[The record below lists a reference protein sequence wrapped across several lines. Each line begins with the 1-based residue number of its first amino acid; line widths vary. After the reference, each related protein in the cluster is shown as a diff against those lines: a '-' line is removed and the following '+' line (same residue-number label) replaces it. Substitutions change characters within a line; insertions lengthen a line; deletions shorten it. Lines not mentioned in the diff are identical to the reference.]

1 MSTFLQVCTMLGSL
15 GMFLYGM
22 SLMSGGLQKMAGDKL
37 RSFMA
42 AMTSTAFKRVL
53 TGIVVT
59 ALVQSSTATTLML
72 VSFVNAGLLSLANAI
87 GVIMGANIG
96 TTVTAWIFALSF
108 GGGSFSLGA
117 IAVPLMFLGYLL
129 IASKKKNNKNFGEF
143 VMGFAFL
150 FLGLSTLRETSTM
163 LLDND
168 PVRIFL
174 SHLTGFGIGSILIFM
189 VTGAIM
195 TLMLQSSAATM
206 AITMVL
212 VANGYIPFE
221 MAAAMVLGENIGT
234 TITSNIAAS
243 VANVSAKR
251 TARAHMLFNVFGVC
265 WVFCLFHPFL
275 KLVGSIVELFGFP
288 NPATTDFGAAD
299 ETTRHALVASLPYSV
314 ATLHSLFNIINTMIL
329 IWFVPVI
336 EKIVTWMV
344 PSPKGEEEVF
354 RLKYISRGPLNTA
367 ELSLNEAKLEVVHF
381 GEICYKG
388 FAYIRQAVN
397 EPDPEKFEQINDKLV
412 KYEAITDNIEYE
424 IAQYLG
430 EVSKGELS
438 SSSTER
444 IKSIY
449 KIIGE
454 MESLGD
460 SGEAI
465 GRMIRRIHVHGKHF
479 DANMLRKL
487 NRLMDYVEVAY
498 KTMLYEMEDR
508 GMFAASNGGYIYIS
522 KLYSTIGIN
531 GLNEAARFLG
541 MKVSNN
547 PEYIQFLQLI
557 LGTIK
562 EENKRHSIKDKKK
575 PFLFN
580 SEVVPAEGLGGKNY
594 RWDKEDGYWVPED
607 ENLYNSYFYD
617 AHDDTQVLDKFI
629 LHGRQTYQ
637 YTDGGSALHCNLQDH
652 LSKEQYLKLIDFAI
666 QNGTSYYTFNIPNS
680 KCEDCGHIIKKPIE
694 VCPCCGST
702 NITQYTRIIGYLRP
716 IPAFGKDRQIE
727 AAKRTYSCNL

>member
-1 MSTFLQVCTMLGSL
+1 MLGSL

-117 IAVPLMFLGYLL
+117 IAVPLMFLAYLL
-129 IASKKKNNKNFGEF
+129 LSSKRKQNKNFGEF
-143 VMGFAFL
+143 IMGFALL
-150 FLGLSTLRETSTM
+150 FLGLSTLRETSTL

-174 SHLTGFGIGSILIFM
+174 SHLTGWGVGSILIFM
-189 VTGAIM
+189 VTGAAM

-265 WVFCLFHPFL
+265 WVFAIFHPFL
-275 KLVGSIVELFGFP
+275 KLIGVIVESLGFP
-288 NPATTDFGAAD
+288 NPATTDFGTADAA
-299 ETTRHALVASLPYSV
+299 TREALVASLPFCV
-314 ATLHSLFNIINTMIL
+314 ATLHSIFNIINTMIL
-329 IWFVPVI
+329 IWFVPVM
-336 EKIVTWMV
+336 ERIVTWMV
-344 PSPKGEEEVF
+344 PAPAEEKEVF
-354 RLKYISRGPLNTA
+354 RLKYIGGGPLGAA
-367 ELSLNEAKLEVVHF
+367 ELSLNEARQEVVNF
-381 GEICYKG
+381 GEICLKG
-388 FAYIRQAVN
+388 FGYIRQAVN
-397 EPDPEKFEQINDKLV
+397 EPDPDKFETINDSLI
-412 KYEAITDNIEYE
+412 KYEEITDRIEGE
-424 IAQYLG
+424 IAAYLS

-438 SSSTER
+438 ESSKAS

-465 GRMIRRIHVHGKHF
+465 GRMLRRTHAHGKRF
-479 DANMLRKL
+479 DPVMLHKL
-487 NRLMDYVEVAY
+487 NRMMDLVSEAY
-498 KTMLYEMEDR
+498 QAMLTNLRLGHKELKSISN
-508 GMFAASNGGYIYIS
+508 ASDAEYN
-522 KLYSTIGIN
+522 IN
-531 GLNEAARFLG
+531 GYRNSLREEHIVNIE
-541 MKVSNN
+541 
-547 PEYIQFLQLI
+547 
-557 LGTIK
+557 K
-562 EENKRHSIKDKKK
+562 EN
-575 PFLFN
+575 
-580 SEVVPAEGLGGKNY
+580 
-594 RWDKEDGYWVPED
+594 
-607 ENLYNSYFYD
+607 
-617 AHDDTQVLDKFI
+617 
-629 LHGRQTYQ
+629 YQ
-637 YTDGGSALHCNLQDH
+637 YQTGVFYMDIVNELEKMGDFIINVSEAL
-652 LSKEQYLKLIDFAI
+652 
-666 QNGTSYYTFNIPNS
+666 
-680 KCEDCGHIIKKPIE
+680 
-694 VCPCCGST
+694 
-702 NITQYTRIIGYLRP
+702 IG
-716 IPAFGKDRQIE
+716 DVD
-727 AAKRTYSCNL
+727 N

>member
-1 MSTFLQVCTMLGSL
+1 MLGSL

-117 IAVPLMFLGYLL
+117 IAVPLMFLAYLL
-129 IASKKKNNKNFGEF
+129 LSSKRKQNKNFGEF
-143 VMGFAFL
+143 IMGFALL
-150 FLGLSTLRETSTM
+150 FLGLSTLRETSTL

-174 SHLTGFGIGSILIFM
+174 SHLTGWGVGSILIFM
-189 VTGAIM
+189 VTGAAM

-265 WVFCLFHPFL
+265 WVFAIFHPFL
-275 KLVGSIVELFGFP
+275 RLIGVIVEAFGFP

-299 ETTRHALVASLPYSV
+299 AATKEALVASLPFCV

-336 EKIVTWMV
+336 ERIVTWMV
-344 PSPKGEEEVF
+344 PASAEEKEVF
-354 RLKYISRGPLNTA
+354 RLKYIGGGPLGAA
-367 ELSLNEAKLEVVHF
+367 ELSLNEARQEVVNF
-381 GEICYKG
+381 GEICLKG
-388 FAYIRQAVN
+388 FSYIRQAVN
-397 EPDPEKFEQINDKLV
+397 EPDPDKFEAINDSLI
-412 KYEAITDNIEYE
+412 KYEEITDRIEGE
-424 IAQYLG
+424 IAAYLSD
-430 EVSKGELS
+430 VSKGELS
-438 SSSTER
+438 EASKSS

-465 GRMIRRIHVHGKHF
+465 GRMLRRTHAHGKQF
-479 DANMLRKL
+479 DSVMLHKL
-487 NRLMDYVEVAY
+487 NRMMDLVAEAY
-498 KTMLYEMEDR
+498 DAMLTNLR
-508 GMFAASNGGYIYIS
+508 LGSKALKSISNASDAEYN
-522 KLYSTIGIN
+522 IN
-531 GLNEAARFLG
+531 GYRNSLREEHIVNIE
-541 MKVSNN
+541 
-547 PEYIQFLQLI
+547 
-557 LGTIK
+557 K
-562 EENKRHSIKDKKK
+562 EN
-575 PFLFN
+575 
-580 SEVVPAEGLGGKNY
+580 
-594 RWDKEDGYWVPED
+594 
-607 ENLYNSYFYD
+607 
-617 AHDDTQVLDKFI
+617 
-629 LHGRQTYQ
+629 YQ
-637 YTDGGSALHCNLQDH
+637 YQTGVFYMDIVNELEKMGDFIINVSEALISDVEN
-652 LSKEQYLKLIDFAI
+652 
-666 QNGTSYYTFNIPNS
+666 
-680 KCEDCGHIIKKPIE
+680 
-694 VCPCCGST
+694 
-702 NITQYTRIIGYLRP
+702 
-716 IPAFGKDRQIE
+716 
-727 AAKRTYSCNL
+727 

>member
-1 MSTFLQVCTMLGSL
+1 MSTVLQVCTMLGSL

-42 AMTSTAFKRVL
+42 TMTSTTLKRVL
-53 TGIVVT
+53 TGVIVT

-129 IASKKKNNKNFGEF
+129 IASKKKQNKSFGEF

-150 FLGLSTLRETSTM
+150 FLGLSTLRETSTL

-174 SHLTGFGIGSILIFM
+174 SHLTGYGIGSILIFM
-189 VTGAIM
+189 VTGALM

-265 WVFCLFHPFL
+265 WVFCIFHPFL
-275 KLVGSIVELFGFP
+275 RLVGSVVELFGFP
-288 NPATTDFGAAD
+288 NPATTDFSLAD
-299 ETTRHALVASLPYSV
+299 VQTRQALVASLPYSV
-314 ATLHSLFNIINTMIL
+314 ATLHSLFNVINTLIL

-336 EKIVTWMV
+336 ERIVKWMV

-354 RLKYISRGPLNTA
+354 RLKYINRGLLSTS
-367 ELSLNEAKLEVVHF
+367 ELSLNEAKSEVVHF

-388 FAYIRQAVN
+388 FGYIRQAVN
-397 EPDPEKFEQINDKLV
+397 EKDPEKFEAINDKLV

-424 IAQYLG
+424 IAQYLA

-438 SSSTER
+438 DSSTIR
-444 IKSIY
+444 VKSIY

-465 GRMIRRIHVHGKHF
+465 GRMLRRVHVHGKSF
-479 DANMLRKL
+479 DDEMLWKL
-487 NRLMDYVEVAY
+487 NRLMDYVEEAY
-498 KTMLYEMEDR
+498 KAML
-508 GMFAASNGGYIYIS
+508 
-522 KLYSTIGIN
+522 
-531 GLNEAARFLG
+531 
-541 MKVSNN
+541 
-547 PEYIQFLQLI
+547 
-557 LGTIK
+557 
-562 EENKRHSIKDKKK
+562 
-575 PFLFN
+575 
-580 SEVVPAEGLGGKNY
+580 
-594 RWDKEDGYWVPED
+594 
-607 ENLYNSYFYD
+607 ENLNVGYQNISDISNASDAEYNINTYRNSLREELITNIE
-617 AHDDTQVLDKFI
+617 HDDYKYQVGVFYMDVVNELEQIGDFI
-629 LHGRQTYQ
+629 INISQ
-637 YTDGGSALHCNLQDH
+637 ALLEE
-652 LSKEQYLKLIDFAI
+652 K
-666 QNGTSYYTFNIPNS
+666 NG
-680 KCEDCGHIIKKPIE
+680 K
-694 VCPCCGST
+694 
-702 NITQYTRIIGYLRP
+702 
-716 IPAFGKDRQIE
+716 
-727 AAKRTYSCNL
+727 

>member
-1 MSTFLQVCTMLGSL
+1 MLGSL

-42 AMTSTAFKRVL
+42 TMTSNTFKRVL
-53 TGIVVT
+53 TGVLVT

-129 IASKKKNNKNFGEF
+129 IASKKKQNKSFGEF

-150 FLGLSTLRETSTM
+150 FLGLSTLRETSTL

-174 SHLTGFGIGSILIFM
+174 SHLTGYGIGSILIFM
-189 VTGAIM
+189 VTGALM

-265 WVFCLFHPFL
+265 WVFCIFHPFL
-275 KLVGSIVELFGFP
+275 KLVGSVVELFGFP

-299 ETTRHALVASLPYSV
+299 EQTRQALVASLPYSV
-314 ATLHSLFNIINTMIL
+314 ATLHSLFNVINTLIL

-336 EKIVTWMV
+336 EKIVKWMV

-354 RLKYISRGPLNTA
+354 RLKYINRGLLSTS
-367 ELSLNEAKLEVVHF
+367 ELSLNEAKSEVVHF

-388 FAYIRQAVN
+388 FGYIRQAVN
-397 EPDPEKFEQINDKLV
+397 EQDEDKFEQINDKLV

-424 IAQYLG
+424 IAQYLA

-438 SSSTER
+438 DSSTIR
-444 IKSIY
+444 LKSIY

-465 GRMIRRIHVHGKHF
+465 GRMLRRQHVHGKIF
-479 DANMLRKL
+479 DSEILWKI
-487 NRLMDYVEVAY
+487 NRLMDYVEDAY
-498 KTMLYEMEDR
+498 KAML
-508 GMFAASNGGYIYIS
+508 
-522 KLYSTIGIN
+522 
-531 GLNEAARFLG
+531 
-541 MKVSNN
+541 
-547 PEYIQFLQLI
+547 
-557 LGTIK
+557 
-562 EENKRHSIKDKKK
+562 
-575 PFLFN
+575 
-580 SEVVPAEGLGGKNY
+580 
-594 RWDKEDGYWVPED
+594 
-607 ENLYNSYFYD
+607 ENLKVGYKNLKSISNASDAEYNINVYRNSLREELISRIE
-617 AHDDTQVLDKFI
+617 HDD
-629 LHGRQTYQ
+629 YQ
-637 YTDGGSALHCNLQDH
+637 YHIGVFFMDIINELEKMGDFIINISEALVEESNE
-652 LSKEQYLKLIDFAI
+652 S
-666 QNGTSYYTFNIPNS
+666 
-680 KCEDCGHIIKKPIE
+680 
-694 VCPCCGST
+694 
-702 NITQYTRIIGYLRP
+702 
-716 IPAFGKDRQIE
+716 
-727 AAKRTYSCNL
+727 

>member
-1 MSTFLQVCTMLGSL
+1 MSTVLQVLTMLGSL

-42 AMTSTAFKRVL
+42 AMTSNAFKRVL

-87 GVIMGANIG
+87 GVVMGANIG

-129 IASKKKNNKNFGEF
+129 ISSKKKTNKSFGEF

-150 FLGLSTLRETSTM
+150 FLGLSTLREVSTL

-168 PVRIFL
+168 PVRLFL
-174 SHLTGFGIGSILIFM
+174 SHLTGFGVGSILIFM
-189 VTGAIM
+189 VTGACM

-212 VANGYIPFE
+212 VAHGYIPFE

-265 WVFCLFHPFL
+265 WVFSIFHPFL
-275 KLVGSIVELFGFP
+275 KLIGVIVESFGFP
-288 NPATTDFGAAD
+288 NPATTDFATADAA
-299 ETTRHALVASLPYSV
+299 TREALVASLPFCV
-314 ATLHSLFNIINTMIL
+314 ATLHSFFNIINTLIL

-344 PSPKGEEEVF
+344 PSPKGEQELF
-354 RLKYISRGPLNTA
+354 RLKYIGGGPLSTA
-367 ELSLNEAKLEVVHF
+367 ELSLNEAKQEVVHF

-388 FAYIRQAVN
+388 FGYIREAIN
-397 EPDPEKFEQINDKLV
+397 EPDPEKFETINEKLI
-412 KYEAITDNIEYE
+412 KYEEITDNIEFE
-424 IAQYLG
+424 IASYLN
-430 EVSKGELS
+430 EVSKGEISNATNL
-438 SSSTER
+438 R

-465 GRMIRRIHVHGKHF
+465 GRMLRRTFAHGKSF
-479 DANMLRKL
+479 DATMLRKL
-487 NRLMDYVEVAY
+487 NRMLDLVEDAY
-498 KTMLYEMEDR
+498 KAMIFNLKAGYKSLTNISN
-508 GMFAASNGGYIYIS
+508 ASDAEYN
-522 KLYSTIGIN
+522 IN
-531 GLNEAARFLG
+531 GYRNSLREEHIINIE
-541 MKVSNN
+541 
-547 PEYIQFLQLI
+547 
-557 LGTIK
+557 K
-562 EENKRHSIKDKKK
+562 EN
-575 PFLFN
+575 
-580 SEVVPAEGLGGKNY
+580 
-594 RWDKEDGYWVPED
+594 
-607 ENLYNSYFYD
+607 
-617 AHDDTQVLDKFI
+617 
-629 LHGRQTYQ
+629 YQ
-637 YTDGGSALHCNLQDH
+637 YQTGVFYMDIVNELERIGDFIINVSEALIGEN
-652 LSKEQYLKLIDFAI
+652 
-666 QNGTSYYTFNIPNS
+666 
-680 KCEDCGHIIKKPIE
+680 ED
-694 VCPCCGST
+694 
-702 NITQYTRIIGYLRP
+702 
-716 IPAFGKDRQIE
+716 
-727 AAKRTYSCNL
+727 

>member
-1 MSTFLQVCTMLGSL
+1 MSTVLQVLTMLGSL

-87 GVIMGANIG
+87 GVVMGANIG

-129 IASKKKNNKNFGEF
+129 IASKKKTNKNFGEF

-150 FLGLSTLRETSTM
+150 FLGLSTLREVSTL

-168 PVRIFL
+168 PVRLFL
-174 SHLTGFGIGSILIFM
+174 SHLTGFGVGSILIFM
-189 VTGAIM
+189 VTGACM

-265 WVFCLFHPFL
+265 WVFSIFHPFL
-275 KLVGSIVELFGFP
+275 KLIGVIVESFGFP
-288 NPATTDFGAAD
+288 NPATTDFATADAA
-299 ETTRHALVASLPYSV
+299 TREALVASLPFCV
-314 ATLHSLFNIINTMIL
+314 ATLHSFFNIINTLIL

-336 EKIVTWMV
+336 ERIVTWMV
-344 PSPKGEEEVF
+344 PSPKGEQELF
-354 RLKYISRGPLNTA
+354 RLKYIGGGPLSTA
-367 ELSLNEAKLEVVHF
+367 ELSLNEAKQEVVHF

-388 FAYIRQAVN
+388 FGYIREAIN
-397 EPDPEKFEQINDKLV
+397 EPDPEKFEVINEKLI
-412 KYEAITDNIEYE
+412 KYEEITDNIEFE
-424 IAQYLG
+424 IASYLN
-430 EVSKGELS
+430 EVSKGEI
-438 SSSTER
+438 STATNLR

-465 GRMIRRIHVHGKHF
+465 GRMLRRTFAHGKSF
-479 DANMLRKL
+479 DATMLRKL
-487 NRLMDYVEVAY
+487 NRMLDLVDDAY
-498 KTMLYEMEDR
+498 KAMIFNLKTGYKNLSNISN
-508 GMFAASNGGYIYIS
+508 ASDAEYN
-522 KLYSTIGIN
+522 IN
-531 GLNEAARFLG
+531 GYRNSLREEHIINIE
-541 MKVSNN
+541 
-547 PEYIQFLQLI
+547 
-557 LGTIK
+557 K
-562 EENKRHSIKDKKK
+562 EN
-575 PFLFN
+575 
-580 SEVVPAEGLGGKNY
+580 
-594 RWDKEDGYWVPED
+594 
-607 ENLYNSYFYD
+607 
-617 AHDDTQVLDKFI
+617 
-629 LHGRQTYQ
+629 YQ
-637 YTDGGSALHCNLQDH
+637 YQTGVFYMDIVNELERIGDFIINVSEALIGEN
-652 LSKEQYLKLIDFAI
+652 
-666 QNGTSYYTFNIPNS
+666 
-680 KCEDCGHIIKKPIE
+680 ED
-694 VCPCCGST
+694 
-702 NITQYTRIIGYLRP
+702 
-716 IPAFGKDRQIE
+716 
-727 AAKRTYSCNL
+727 

>member
-1 MSTFLQVCTMLGSL
+1 MSTVLQVLTMLGSL

-87 GVIMGANIG
+87 GVVMGANIG

-129 IASKKKNNKNFGEF
+129 IASKKKMNKNFGEF

-150 FLGLSTLRETSTM
+150 FLGLSTLRETSTV

-174 SHLTGFGIGSILIFM
+174 SHLTGFGVGSILIFM
-189 VTGAIM
+189 VTGACM

-212 VANGYIPFE
+212 VAHGYIPFE

-265 WVFCLFHPFL
+265 WVFSIFHPFL
-275 KLVGSIVELFGFP
+275 RLIGVIVEAFGFP
-288 NPATTDFGAAD
+288 NPATTDFATAD
-299 ETTRHALVASLPYSV
+299 PTTREALVASLPFCV
-314 ATLHSLFNIINTMIL
+314 ATLHSFFNIINTLIL

-344 PSPKGEEEVF
+344 PSPKGEQELF
-354 RLKYISRGPLNTA
+354 RLKYIGGGPLSTA
-367 ELSLNEAKLEVVHF
+367 ELSLDEAKQEVVHF

-388 FAYIRQAVN
+388 FGYIRQAIN
-397 EPDPEKFEQINDKLV
+397 EPDQEKFETINEKLI
-412 KYEAITDNIEYE
+412 KYEEITDNIEFE
-424 IAQYLG
+424 IASYLND
-430 EVSKGELS
+430 VSKGEISAATNL
-438 SSSTER
+438 R

-465 GRMIRRIHVHGKHF
+465 GRMLRRTFEHGKSF
-479 DANMLRKL
+479 DATMLRKL
-487 NRLMDYVEVAY
+487 NRMLDLVEEAY
-498 KTMLYEMEDR
+498 KAMIFNLKVGYKDLTNISN
-508 GMFAASNGGYIYIS
+508 ASDAEYN
-522 KLYSTIGIN
+522 IN
-531 GLNEAARFLG
+531 GYRNSLREEHILNIE
-541 MKVSNN
+541 
-547 PEYIQFLQLI
+547 
-557 LGTIK
+557 K
-562 EENKRHSIKDKKK
+562 EN
-575 PFLFN
+575 
-580 SEVVPAEGLGGKNY
+580 
-594 RWDKEDGYWVPED
+594 
-607 ENLYNSYFYD
+607 
-617 AHDDTQVLDKFI
+617 
-629 LHGRQTYQ
+629 YQ
-637 YTDGGSALHCNLQDH
+637 YQTGVFYMDIVSELERIGDFIINVSEALIGE
-652 LSKEQYLKLIDFAI
+652 KE
-666 QNGTSYYTFNIPNS
+666 
-680 KCEDCGHIIKKPIE
+680 
-694 VCPCCGST
+694 
-702 NITQYTRIIGYLRP
+702 
-716 IPAFGKDRQIE
+716 
-727 AAKRTYSCNL
+727 

>member
-1 MSTFLQVCTMLGSL
+1 MLGSL

-87 GVIMGANIG
+87 GVVMGANIG

-129 IASKKKNNKNFGEF
+129 IASKKKTNKNFGEF

-150 FLGLSTLRETSTM
+150 FLGLSTLREVSTL

-168 PVRIFL
+168 PVRLFL
-174 SHLTGFGIGSILIFM
+174 SHLTGFGVGSILIFM
-189 VTGAIM
+189 VTGACM

-265 WVFCLFHPFL
+265 WVFSIFHPFL
-275 KLVGSIVELFGFP
+275 RLIGVIVESFGFP
-288 NPATTDFGAAD
+288 NPATTDFTTADAA
-299 ETTRHALVASLPYSV
+299 TREALVASLPFCV
-314 ATLHSLFNIINTMIL
+314 ATLHSFFNIINTMIL

-344 PSPKGEEEVF
+344 PSPKGEQELF
-354 RLKYISRGPLNTA
+354 RLKYIGGGPLSTA
-367 ELSLNEAKLEVVHF
+367 ELSLNEAKQEVVHF

-388 FAYIRQAVN
+388 FGYIREAIN
-397 EPDPEKFEQINDKLV
+397 EPDPEKFEVINEKLI
-412 KYEAITDNIEYE
+412 KYEEITDNIEFE
-424 IAQYLG
+424 IASYLN
-430 EVSKGELS
+430 EVSKGEISNATNL
-438 SSSTER
+438 R

-465 GRMIRRIHVHGKHF
+465 GRMLRRTFAHGKSF
-479 DANMLRKL
+479 DATMLRKL
-487 NRLMDYVEVAY
+487 NRMLDLVEDAY
-498 KTMLYEMEDR
+498 KAMIFNLKTGYKNLSNISN
-508 GMFAASNGGYIYIS
+508 ASDAEYN
-522 KLYSTIGIN
+522 IN
-531 GLNEAARFLG
+531 GYRNSLREEHIINIE
-541 MKVSNN
+541 
-547 PEYIQFLQLI
+547 
-557 LGTIK
+557 K
-562 EENKRHSIKDKKK
+562 EN
-575 PFLFN
+575 
-580 SEVVPAEGLGGKNY
+580 
-594 RWDKEDGYWVPED
+594 
-607 ENLYNSYFYD
+607 
-617 AHDDTQVLDKFI
+617 
-629 LHGRQTYQ
+629 YQ
-637 YTDGGSALHCNLQDH
+637 YQTGVFYMDIVNELERIGDFIINVSEALIGEN
-652 LSKEQYLKLIDFAI
+652 
-666 QNGTSYYTFNIPNS
+666 
-680 KCEDCGHIIKKPIE
+680 ED
-694 VCPCCGST
+694 
-702 NITQYTRIIGYLRP
+702 
-716 IPAFGKDRQIE
+716 
-727 AAKRTYSCNL
+727 